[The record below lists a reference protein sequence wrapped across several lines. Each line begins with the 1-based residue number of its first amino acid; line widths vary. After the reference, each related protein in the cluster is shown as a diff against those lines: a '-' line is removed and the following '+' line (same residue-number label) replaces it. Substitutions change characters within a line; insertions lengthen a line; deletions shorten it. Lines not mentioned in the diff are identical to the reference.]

1 MFLKLKVKSLD
12 EVEKSLHGFYQ
23 EQNGEYVL
31 AIEGLEDTG
40 ALKRAKEHEKQARLD
55 AEKRLEEIERK
66 AREAEAAAE
75 EAKQKAVEEAARKSG
90 DFAALEKSWSEK
102 LSKREAE
109 LKAQIDGLSGN
120 INNLLVDNVAAQIAN
135 EIGLDGS
142 AQILIPHIKS
152 RLAAEQRDGKFVTV
166 VKDAEGKLSAST
178 LDDLKTEFTSNAVF
192 APVLRGNKAS
202 GGGAGAGKGGG
213 AAGGKTIKRSEF
225 DSLDAAGKASHLKAG
240 GAVID

>member
-1 MFLKLKVKSLD
+1 MSLKLKVKSLE
-12 EVEKSLHGFYQ
+12 EVDSKFHALYQ

-31 AIEGLEDTG
+31 AIEGMEDTG
-40 ALKRAKEHEKQARLD
+40 ALKRAKEHEKQARLE

-66 AREAEAAAE
+66 ARDAELAAE

-90 DFAALEKSWSEK
+90 DFAALEKSYQEK
-102 LSKREAE
+102 LAKREAE
-109 LKAQIDGLSGN
+109 LKQQVEGLTGN

-142 AQILIPHIKS
+142 SQILIPHIKS

-166 VKDAEGKLSAST
+166 VRDAEGKPSAST
-178 LDDLKTEFTSNAVF
+178 LDDLKAEFTGNAIF
-192 APVLRGNKAS
+192 APVLKGNKAS

-213 AAGGKTIKRSEF
+213 AAGVKTIKRSEF
-225 DSLDAAGKASHLKAG
+225 DALDAAGKASHLKAG